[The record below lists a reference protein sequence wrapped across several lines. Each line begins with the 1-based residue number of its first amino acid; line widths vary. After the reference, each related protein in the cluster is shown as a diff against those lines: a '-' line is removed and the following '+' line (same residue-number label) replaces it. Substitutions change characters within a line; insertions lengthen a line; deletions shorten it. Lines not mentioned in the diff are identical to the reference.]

1 MVRRAPIIAAF
12 LSLSLLIGCAGASAD
27 ASPVDQETLPPTAPS
42 NGEQQTAHAD
52 NSPAGF
58 AEFLAELKREAVEK
72 RGISQA
78 TADTALDGIQP
89 LERVLKR
96 DRSQAE
102 FKLTLAEYSQRV
114 ITDTNVQVGKRLINV
129 HRTLLEQVAA
139 AYGVQPQFI
148 VAIWGIETRFG
159 AITGKE
165 HVLPGLVTLAFDRR
179 RSSYFREQV
188 FAALE
193 MADKGYIELERMKGS
208 WAGAMGQPQFMPSS
222 YLDYAQDFDGDG
234 HPDIWDSE
242 ADVFASIANYL
253 ARHGWSDSLTWGRE
267 VRLPTGFQG
276 TVEALAYQGD
286 KGCRAERS
294 RTVRKTLLEWQ
305 ALGVRR
311 ADGSDLPNVA
321 VEAALV
327 QPDGAAGPSFLV
339 YSNYSSILRYNCA
352 HLYALTVGML
362 ADRLDGR

>member
-1 MVRRAPIIAAF
+1 MA
-12 LSLSLLIGCAGASAD
+12 
-27 ASPVDQETLPPTAPS
+27 
-42 NGEQQTAHAD
+42 
-52 NSPAGF
+52 NSDDPAVGF
-58 AEFLAELKREAVEK
+58 PEFLQELKREAVEQ
-72 RGISQA
+72 RGISKA
-78 TADTALDGIQP
+78 TVDEALDGIEP

-102 FKLTLAEYSQRV
+102 FKLTLDDYSKRV

-129 HRTLLEQVAA
+129 HRTLLDQVAA
-139 AYGVQPQFI
+139 AYGVQPRFI

-159 AITGKE
+159 AVTGKD

-179 RSSYFREQV
+179 RSSFFREQV

-193 MADKGYIELERMKGS
+193 MADKGYIELARMKGS

-222 YLDYAQDFDGDG
+222 YLAYAQDFDGDG

-253 ARHGWSDSLTWGRE
+253 ARHGWNDSLTWGRE
-267 VRLPTGFQG
+267 VRLPAGFQG
-276 TVEALAYQGD
+276 TVEALAYQGEQ
-286 KGCRAERS
+286 GCRAERNRS
-294 RTVRKTLLEWQ
+294 VRKTLLEWQ

-311 ADGSDLPNVA
+311 TDGSDLPEVPL
-321 VEAALV
+321 EAALV
-327 QPDGAAGPSFLV
+327 QPDGAGGPSFLV
-339 YSNYSSILRYNCA
+339 YSNFSSILRYNCA

-362 ADRLDGR
+362 ADRLEGR